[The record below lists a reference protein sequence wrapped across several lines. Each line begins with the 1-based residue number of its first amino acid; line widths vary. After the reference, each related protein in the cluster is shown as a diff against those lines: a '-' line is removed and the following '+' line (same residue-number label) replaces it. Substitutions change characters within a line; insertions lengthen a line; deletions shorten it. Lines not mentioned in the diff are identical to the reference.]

1 MKELP
6 IFVNNKESHSRRIS
20 QQQQPRFARTKNSSQ
35 NARRRVNFYGRQEP
49 NNEQC
54 RHKAI
59 NVIFFVLIGLYLYT
73 LFRTEEML
81 EEYRLQGGSGGL
93 VVNKETDTD
102 ESNIKKST
110 IYFGSDRFILFKEL
124 KFGQGKATVLLI
136 LQSRFVYC
144 RRFFFFRKT

>member
-1 MKELP
+1 MG
-6 IFVNNKESHSRRIS
+6 
-20 QQQQPRFARTKNSSQ
+20 
-35 NARRRVNFYGRQEP
+35 NFYGRQEP
-49 NNEQC
+49 NNEQF

-59 NVIFFVLIGLYLYT
+59 NAIFFNLIVLYLYT

-81 EEYRLQGGSGGL
+81 EEYRLQGGSSGL
-93 VVNKETDTD
+93 VVNMQETDTD
-102 ESNIKKST
+102 ESNIRKST

-144 RRFFFFRKT
+144 RRLFFQKDVSLTSISMFDFLKTRNW